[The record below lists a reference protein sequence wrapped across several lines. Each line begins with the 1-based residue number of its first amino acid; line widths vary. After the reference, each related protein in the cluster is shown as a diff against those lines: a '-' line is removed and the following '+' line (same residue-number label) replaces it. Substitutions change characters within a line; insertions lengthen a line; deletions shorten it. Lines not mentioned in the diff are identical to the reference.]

1 MNVKEYLNWKKLFQ
15 NKSLKNVMVL
25 TSGTVLSQILPILF
39 FPILSRLYTPADYGV
54 LGLFMSIS
62 MLLMVM
68 SNLQLNYAILIPKED
83 AEALKVLM
91 TGLHLIIFFTIIS
104 LLLVIAFGGYISQL
118 LASPE
123 LRLWLYLLPVTV
135 LFSGANIQLSAW
147 FNRTGQFKVISTS
160 RVTTSVVTILFS
172 LVLSFFIVGPG
183 GLVISY
189 LVGNLISFSML
200 VYSHKRT
207 HIFYFIPLTE
217 LKSVLHVHRNFPLYT
232 LPTELISNFAQQ
244 LPMFIFSMYSGVQS
258 VGWFSRSRQILGLPI
273 NYISSSISEVYK
285 QKASEAY
292 RNNPAALRPLFL
304 KTLGYLFVFSI
315 IPFLVIGLLSPPLFA
330 FFFGENWR
338 QAGVFTQ
345 CLALMYFFK
354 FVISPLTFNFYLFG
368 KQRIDLILHI
378 LIIILTTGALYL
390 GFFIYHSDLSALI
403 LFSIFY
409 AFMYLIY
416 GIMSYQFVPKKN

>member
-1 MNVKEYLNWKKLFQ
+1 MNLKEYLNVKKLRQ

-62 MLLMVM
+62 MLLMVV

-83 AEALKVLM
+83 EDALKVLA
-91 TGLHLIIFFTIIS
+91 TGLLLIVFFTGISLIIVIGLGGFIS
-104 LLLVIAFGGYISQL
+104 EL

-123 LRLWLYLLPVTV
+123 VKVWLYLIPVTV

-160 RVTTSVVTILFS
+160 RIAASVVTICCS
-172 LVLSFFIVGPG
+172 LGIWFFLKGPG
-183 GLVISY
+183 GLVLSY
-189 LVGNLISFSML
+189 MLGGLSSFVML
-200 VYSHKRT
+200 SYAFLRKNTFVR
-207 HIFYFIPLTE
+207 IPLVE
-217 LKSVLHVHRNFPLYT
+217 VKDILKTHRNFPLYT

-258 VGWFSRSRQILGLPI
+258 VGWFSRSRQMLGIPI
-273 NYISSSISEVYK
+273 NYISGSISEVYK

-292 RNNPAALRPLFL
+292 RNNPVALRPLFL
-304 KTLGYLFVFSI
+304 KTFGYLFVVSI
-315 IPFLVIGLLSPPLFA
+315 IPFLLMALFSPWLFA

-345 CLALMYFFK
+345 CLVLMYFFK
-354 FVISPLTFNFYLFG
+354 FVISPLTFNFYLFN
-368 KQRIDLILHI
+368 KQRLDLFLHV
-378 LIIILTTGALYL
+378 IIIFVTAVSLYL
-390 GFFIYHSDLSALI
+390 GFYFYRIETYALI
-403 LFSIFY
+403 LFSISY
-409 AFMYLIY
+409 SLIY
-416 GIMSYQFVPKKN
+416 IVYGIISYRLTLQ